1 MKFDDGI
8 LVFFLIKIDVN
19 EERIVTREKDI
30 LKVIYKD
37 DFNRECC
44 HLPFSTI
51 DNYPSS
57 QEMDNVYNIINI
69 NFI

>member
-1 MKFDDGI
+1 M
-8 LVFFLIKIDVN
+8 
-19 EERIVTREKDI
+19 
-30 LKVIYKD
+30 IYKD